1 MNELS
6 NIVSWENH
14 IKLFIE
20 NLDRKEAT
28 KQAYQKA
35 LKEWVKFFNT
45 EQKDPDVHLVLQYK
59 RYLILRAL
67 SPYTISLYLTALK
80 VFFDFLVNLKRIP
93 FNPAKSIRGI
103 KKPKSRRD
111 CLTRAEV
118 LRLLNL
124 PFTDTVESIRNK
136 AILYL
141 KLFTGLRDISIVGID
156 VGDIQIKC
164 GRVLLYYQSKGHD
177 TKSEFVILEPRVKA
191 VIDKYLSKR
200 DVASTKEPLFTS
212 CSDRNNSQRLSNQST
227 RLIIRNL
234 FTQANITRK
243 EITPH
248 SLRHT
253 AITFAILGGADIT
266 QARAMASHRSI
277 ETTAGY
283 FHDIERL
290 DNPAESYIENYL
302 Y

>member
-6 NIVSWENH
+6 VIDSWENH
-14 IKLFIE
+14 IRLFIE

-35 LKEWVKFFNT
+35 LKEWVRFYNT
-45 EQKDPDVHLVLQYK
+45 ESRNPDIHLILQYK
-59 RYLILRAL
+59 QYLVLRAL
-67 SPYTISLYLTALK
+67 SPYTISLYLTALRG
-80 VFFDFLVNLKRIP
+80 FFDFLVNLKRIP

-103 KKPKSRRD
+103 KKPQSKRD
-111 CLTRAEV
+111 CLTREEV
-118 LRLLNL
+118 LRLLGL
-124 PFTDTVESIRNK
+124 PSDGGIESIRNK

-141 KLFTGLRDISIVGID
+141 KLFTGLRDISIVGTN
-156 VGDIQIKC
+156 VQDIQTKC

-177 TKSEFVILEPRVKA
+177 TKSEFVILEPKVKTA
-191 VIDKYLSKR
+191 VDEYLFKR
-200 DVASTKEPLFTS
+200 GAVSSEEPLFTS
-212 CSDRNNSQRLSNQST
+212 CSDRNKSQRLSTQST

-234 FTQANITRK
+234 FNQANIIRK

-253 AITFAILGGADIT
+253 AITFAILGGCHIT
-266 QARAMASHRSI
+266 QVRAMASHCSI
-277 ETTAGY
+277 ETTSGY

-290 DNPAESYIENYL
+290 DNPAELYISKYL